1 MSGIDP
7 YAYLQQV
14 SVNFPLLTAR
24 NQVETALDEVEYLYE
39 IISPELQ
46 DLAES
51 LIVKLRDKLST
62 FE

>member
-14 SVNFPLLTAR
+14 SVNFSLLVEPK
-24 NQVETALDEVEYLYE
+24 QVEAVLDEVEYLFE
-39 IISPELQ
+39 IIPPELQ
-46 DLAES
+46 DLAEP
-51 LIVKLRDKLST
+51 LIVKLRDKLAT